1 MDVKPVYLIMIT
13 EQNNNKYYNCFPN
26 GDGTFTVK
34 YGRVGG
40 HESTTSYPMSKWN
53 AQINSKIK
61 KGYVDRSD
69 LMTDVIE
76 DSKVEPKKDSSDEFS
91 VIKNTSVRD
100 IIKRLFDFANKV
112 VQSSYKVSASV
123 VTQSMIDTAQEYIDN
138 LSNECKNL
146 SIEEFNK
153 LLIKIFNTIPR
164 KMDTVKNYLAKDT
177 AEFTKIIER
186 EQDTLDAMRGQVYK
200 RIEKKEETSE
210 EIVETASILEKMGIT
225 MEDATDEDV
234 AKIKKAMGDSAHKFY
249 KAWRVS
255 NKETEKNYNKFVKE
269 NNIGNVQL
277 LCHGSRNQ
285 NWFNILKTG
294 LKIRPA
300 GAIITGAMF
309 GYGIYWSNPSKYH
322 GGVAKSIGYTSLGGY
337 WTKDYQNCGFLA
349 FFDVA
354 LGDSYDVYSFDS
366 KYYNFDLNR
375 LKKEKSNA
383 WNLFAHG
390 GTGMLRN
397 DEIIVYTDK
406 QMTIRYLVE
415 IR

>member
-186 EQDTLDAMRGQVYK
+186 EQETLDAMRGQVYK
-200 RIEKKEETSE
+200 RVEKKEETSE
-210 EIVETASILEKMGIT
+210 EIVETVSILEKMGIT